1 MTHFTHAFISAAA
14 MVQDIPK
21 LADGL
26 AGYGAVG
33 ICLVALATWY
43 ILKDR
48 RYEKRIDERLTR
60 EAEFQ
65 REYAALAEK
74 YRTAMEKVS
83 TALDL
88 SINLLRN
95 VGRGGAP

>member
-1 MTHFTHAFISAAA
+1 MTRLTHALVSATA
-14 MVQDIPK
+14 MVQDTAK
-21 LADGL
+21 LAEGL
-26 AGYGAVG
+26 MGYGAVG
-33 ICLVALATWY
+33 ICLVALAVWY